1 MAESSTK
8 LAEQSEI
15 RVPRETVNDDV
26 VKIVR
31 WLAREGEIVRPGA
44 TVVEIE
50 TSKSVLEVEAPCE
63 GRLTILQ
70 QPGAEVPVG
79 AVLGYAGAAGASGSR
94 LDGPPPETTAAPPR
108 DAASPGPAISK
119 KARELMLVH
128 GLTDADFSH
137 LAMVREAD
145 VLAAVD
151 HREQRMDQQA
161 AGSAASEQMPPTRPQ
176 SRGLFADAH
185 RSAADR
191 NRGILWLACNYLW
204 RNWFLGNL
212 ARVSPRGMITAV
224 HRLRGVKIG
233 ADCFIDPN
241 AILETAYPENITL
254 GNDVRVTAG
263 AIIMTHIKPPH
274 YLRDEEIV
282 PNVLKPVVL
291 HDHSF
296 IGVNAVILP
305 GVTVGKAAVV
315 ASGAVVSSD
324 VPPYTMV
331 AGNPAKVIKRFAI
344 PASGRP
350 S

>member
-8 LAEQSEI
+8 IAEQSEI

-31 WLAREGEIVRPGA
+31 WLAREGELVRPGTA
-44 TVVEIE
+44 VVEIE
-50 TSKSVLEVEAPCE
+50 TSKSVLEVEPPCE
-63 GRLTILQ
+63 GRLTILC

-79 AVLGYAGAAGASGSR
+79 AVLGYAGAAGPSRSG
-94 LDGPPPETTAAPPR
+94 LDLPTLEPTVPPPHGAVGA
-108 DAASPGPAISK
+108 GPAISK

-145 VLAAVD
+145 VLVAVE
-151 HREQRMDQQA
+151 HPKNRMDEQA
-161 AGSAASEQMPPTRPQ
+161 AGSAAPEHISRARTQ
-176 SRGLFADAH
+176 SSGLFADAR

-191 NRGILWLACNYLW
+191 NRGILWLAWNYLW

-212 ARVSPRGMITAV
+212 ARVSPRGMIMVV

-233 ADCFIDPN
+233 AACFIDPN

-274 YLRDEEIV
+274 YLRDEGLV

-344 PASGRP
+344 PAAGSL

>member
-1 MAESSTK
+1 
-8 LAEQSEI
+8 
-15 RVPRETVNDDV
+15 
-26 VKIVR
+26 
-31 WLAREGEIVRPGA
+31 
-44 TVVEIE
+44 
-50 TSKSVLEVEAPCE
+50 
-63 GRLTILQ
+63 
-70 QPGAEVPVG
+70 
-79 AVLGYAGAAGASGSR
+79 
-94 LDGPPPETTAAPPR
+94 
-108 DAASPGPAISK
+108 
-119 KARELMLVH
+119 MLVH
-128 GLTDADFSH
+128 GLTEADFSH

-145 VLAAVD
+145 VLAAVE
-151 HREQRMDQQA
+151 HRVNPATEQIVGA
-161 AGSAASEQMPPTRPQ
+161 AASEQRPPARPQ
-176 SRGLFADAH
+176 SRGLFGDAR

-191 NRGILWLACNYLW
+191 NRGILWLAWNYLW

-212 ARVSPRGMITAV
+212 ARVSPRGMIMVV

-274 YLRDEEIV
+274 YLRDEGLV

-315 ASGAVVSSD
+315 ASGAVVSAD

-344 PASGRP
+344 PASA
-350 S
+350 SAS

>member
-1 MAESSTK
+1 MTESSTTP
-8 LAEQSEI
+8 AERSEI

-50 TSKSVLEVEAPCE
+50 TSKSVLEVEPPCE
-63 GRLTILQ
+63 GRLTILH
-70 QPGAEVPVG
+70 QPGVEVPVG
-79 AVLGYAGAAGASGSR
+79 ALLGYAGAAEPFGGR
-94 LDGPPPETTAAPPR
+94 PDGPPPEPTPPPR
-108 DAASPGPAISK
+108 GTAGAGPAISK

-128 GLTDADFSH
+128 GLADADFSH

-145 VLAAVD
+145 VLAAVE
-151 HREQRMDQQA
+151 HRA
-161 AGSAASEQMPPTRPQ
+161 KPARPQ
-176 SRGLFADAH
+176 SRGLFGDA
-185 RSAADR
+185 RRAAADR
-191 NRGILWLACNYLW
+191 NRGILWLAWNYLW

-212 ARVSPRGMITAV
+212 ARMSPRGMIMVV

-274 YLRDEEIV
+274 YLRDEGLV

-296 IGVNAVILP
+296 IGVNAMILP

-344 PASGRP
+344 PAAESA

>member
-1 MAESSTK
+1 MTDSTIK
-8 LAEQSEI
+8 PTERSEI

-31 WLAREGEIVRPGA
+31 WLAREGEVVRPGA

-50 TSKSVLEVEAPCE
+50 TSKSVLEIEAPCE

-79 AVLGYAGAAGASGSR
+79 ALLGYAGAAEPSGGR
-94 LDGPPPETTAAPPR
+94 PDGPPAETTAMPR
-108 DAASPGPAISK
+108 SAAGAGPAISK
-119 KARELMLVH
+119 KARDLMLAH
-128 GLTDADFSH
+128 GLTDAAFSH

-145 VLAAVD
+145 VLAAVE
-151 HREQRMDQQA
+151 HRAKPATKQTVGADAPERLRPA
-161 AGSAASEQMPPTRPQ
+161 RPQ
-176 SRGLFADAH
+176 SRGLFGDA
-185 RSAADR
+185 RRAAADR
-191 NRGILWLACNYLW
+191 NRGILWLAWNYLW

-212 ARVSPRGMITAV
+212 ARVSPRGMILGV

-233 ADCFIDPN
+233 SDCFIDPN

-274 YLRDEEIV
+274 YLRDEGLV
-282 PNVLKPVVL
+282 PNVLKPVTL

-331 AGNPAKVIKRFAI
+331 AGNPAKVIKRFAA
-344 PASGRP
+344 PGHGSL

>member
-1 MAESSTK
+1 MTDSTIK
-8 LAEQSEI
+8 PTERSEI

-31 WLAREGEIVRPGA
+31 WLAREGEVVRPGA

-70 QPGAEVPVG
+70 QTGAEVPVG
-79 AVLGYAGAAGASGSR
+79 ALLGYAGVGGASGSR
-94 LDGPPPETTAAPPR
+94 LDALPAETTAPPR
-108 DAASPGPAISK
+108 SAAGAGPAISR
-119 KARELMLVH
+119 KARDLMLSH

-145 VLAAVD
+145 VLAAVQ
-151 HREQRMDQQA
+151 HREQRVDEQK
-161 AGSAASEQMPPTRPQ
+161 AGSSASEQMAPLRPKP
-176 SRGLFADAH
+176 RGLFADAH
-185 RSAADR
+185 RSATDR
-191 NRGILWLACNYLW
+191 NRGVLWLAWNYLW

-212 ARVSPRGMITAV
+212 ARVSPRGMIMAV

-254 GNDVRVTAG
+254 GDDVRVTAG

-274 YLRDEEIV
+274 YLRDEGLV
-282 PNVLKPVVL
+282 PNVLKPVIL
-291 HDHSF
+291 HDHCF

-331 AGNPAKVIKRFAI
+331 AGNPAKVIKRFAA
-344 PASGRP
+344 PGHGSL